1 MEGSNIFL
9 LVVQPY
15 SFGFF
20 IKHSLLSLSLS
31 LNFVPG
37 GVSQVL
43 RKVTESVLS
52 HNFALYYIHMLVLGV
67 KLTFFCLKKNKKM
80 KVCFFFS
87 KNKHD
92 P

>member
-15 SFGFF
+15 LFGFF
-20 IKHSLLSLSLS
+20 IKHSLSSLSS
-31 LNFVPG
+31 YFVPG

-52 HNFALYYIHMLVLGV
+52 HKSALYYIHVHVLGV
-67 KLTFFCLKKNKKM
+67 KRTIFGKNVKKKKIY
-80 KVCFFFS
+80 VFFFE
-87 KNKHD
+87 K
-92 P
+92 